1 MLGEI
6 ISERPADGK
15 VFGRPRAVVCYNE
28 RPMVRNLAVG
38 LLVVVF
44 FLVAAP
50 LLIVAFLV
58 RAPGLLIAYGK
69 GGVRL
74 ACWIVGFDLVVA
86 GRERLGPAGQFVFMA
101 NHLSLIDGPLLVL
114 LIPRPLRVI
123 LKKSLFRLPI
133 VGQAMAFIGFV
144 PVDRMRA
151 SGGQRAIARAA
162 RLMKEKGCSFLIFP
176 EGTRSRDGRLQ
187 AFRRGGFFLA
197 LESGA
202 AIVPISIRGTY
213 ELMPRGQKFIRK
225 GRIQVEFHA
234 PVPAAG
240 LGRDDIPALMDRV
253 RAVIAADVEETRQ
266 PCGG

>member
-1 MLGEI
+1 
-6 ISERPADGK
+6 
-15 VFGRPRAVVCYNE
+15 
-28 RPMVRNLAVG
+28 MVRNLAVG

-44 FLVAAP
+44 FLLAAP

-74 ACWIVGFDLVVA
+74 ACWILGFDLVVA

-133 VGQAMAFIGFV
+133 VGQAMAFVGFV

-151 SGGQRAIARAA
+151 TGGQRAIARAA

-202 AIVPISIRGTY
+202 AIAPVSIQGTF
-213 ELMPRGQKFIRK
+213 ELMPKGRKFIRR
-225 GRIQVEFHA
+225 GRIRVAFHD
-234 PVPAAG
+234 PVPVAG
-240 LGRDDIPALMDRV
+240 LGRDDIPTLMDGV
-253 RAVIAADVEETRQ
+253 RSVIASAVGEGV
-266 PCGG
+266 PAPGG